1 MEILRTLKE
10 QVNPKHTAL
19 MVIDAQNDF
28 LHPNGYVPVNFGVD
42 LPRLQKILP
51 ALNDFVEF

>member
-10 QVNPKHTAL
+10 QVDPKHTAL

-28 LHPNGYVPVNFGVD
+28 LHSNGYVPVNFGVD